1 MTSYGGD
8 WQPVDGLVTAWFE
21 ATSLAQG
28 VALAARVL
36 EADSEALVDVRA
48 AGVRVRLTT
57 QEHAATVS
65 AAATE
70 LGLRADPGAL
80 QVLGVIFETS
90 DASAVGTFWRDVLAY
105 EPAGES
111 ALADPLRRD
120 PAVRFAPSTE
130 TRVLRNR
137 IHLDVV
143 RPDEVVERVS
153 AGEASGPYGVRH
165 ADADGNEVDLVPG
178 GQLGE
183 TDDTADWQAVFGAV
197 AVYRVGSAG
206 RQADV
211 AAAAATL
218 ADEAGFPL
226 LIDLRPGLVVLD
238 SGKDQWEPEAHGLD
252 VDFAALARRIQDASR
267 RFGAVPEPEA
277 ARFVQLFLDAAD
289 VEVLRAFWESALGYV
304 RDRRAGT
311 TDLYDPRRLN
321 PELVFQERDASD
333 TARRAQRNRVLVE
346 LHVPGAA
353 VQDRAAAIIAAGGRL
368 IEETTTQSR
377 FADPEGN
384 ELVLIGG

>member
-36 EADSEALVDVRA
+36 EADPEALVDVRA

-57 QEHAATVS
+57 QEHAAAVS

-111 ALADPLRRD
+111 ALADPLRRH
-120 PAVRFAPSTE
+120 PAVRFAPSTQ
-130 TRVLRNR
+130 TRELRNR

-178 GQLGE
+178 GPLGE

-238 SGKDQWEPEAHGLD
+238 SGKDQWE
-252 VDFAALARRIQDASR
+252 
-267 RFGAVPEPEA
+267 
-277 ARFVQLFLDAAD
+277 
-289 VEVLRAFWESALGYV
+289 
-304 RDRRAGT
+304 
-311 TDLYDPRRLN
+311 
-321 PELVFQERDASD
+321 
-333 TARRAQRNRVLVE
+333 
-346 LHVPGAA
+346 
-353 VQDRAAAIIAAGGRL
+353 
-368 IEETTTQSR
+368 
-377 FADPEGN
+377 
-384 ELVLIGG
+384 